1 MRCRLMLCLGL
12 LGMTLINAG
21 CGGGRD
27 IDDISY
33 TVVIGI
39 DKAPEKRLAITYQFA
54 VPANFVGGAE
64 KGSKY
69 EPGIFN
75 TITAANLAEAR
86 NLLQS
91 TMSRIPNFTH
101 TKAIII
107 SEELARQGLG
117 DILSPFMRFREFRD
131 TMYIIIVP
139 ETAQQFMEEN
149 QPKLGTTP
157 SKYETFITKDVE
169 SGYFLRSDFREFY
182 ARLKNNMGSPYAM
195 MANINPKTMEVRPAK
210 PKGPNE
216 KVDDLKAGAI
226 PRSGTENPAEIH
238 GMALFRGDKMVGS
251 MSGLDTRAMAMVSG
265 RFKRSFLVLQDPLEP
280 TKIVNINIHQGRKP
294 KVEAEFVDGKPMI
307 HINLLIEGEITSI
320 ESGVNY
326 EMEEYRIMLEE
337 QGAQLVTQQIH
348 DFIRTTQ
355 ELQCDPAGLGA
366 NFRAAMKNWDEVER
380 IDVVDLYSRAEIS
393 VAVIMK
399 VRRTSLMWRTSPI
412 INSGGV

>member
-1 MRCRLMLCLGL
+1 MIL
-12 LGMTLINAG
+12 TNAG

-27 IDDISY
+27 TDEISY
-33 TVVIGI
+33 TVAIGI
-39 DKAPEKRLAITYQFA
+39 DKAPDKRLAITFQFA

-69 EPGIFN
+69 EPGVLN

-91 TMSRIPNFTH
+91 TMSRVPNYTH
-101 TKAIII
+101 TKVIII
-107 SEELARQGLG
+107 GEELARQGLG
-117 DILSPFMRFREFRD
+117 DILSPIMRFREFRG
-131 TMYIIIVP
+131 TMYIAIVP
-139 ETAQQFMEEN
+139 GTAQEFMEGN

-169 SGYFLRSDFREFY
+169 SGYFLRSDFQEFY

-195 MANINPKTMEVRPAK
+195 MVNINPKTMEIHPAK
-210 PKGPNE
+210 QKGPNE
-216 KVDDLKAGAI
+216 KVDDLKAGEI

-265 RFKRSFLVLQDPLEP
+265 QFKRSFLVLQDPLEP
-280 TKIVNINIHQGRKP
+280 TQTVNINIHQGRKP

-307 HINLLIEGEITSI
+307 HISLLIEGEITSI
-320 ESGVNY
+320 ESGINY

-337 QGAQLVTQQIH
+337 QGAQLLTQQIY

-355 ELQCDPAGLGA
+355 GLQCDPAGLGA
-366 NFRAAMKNWDEVER
+366 NFRPKMKNWDEVEY

-393 VAVIMK
+393 VEVIMK

-412 INSGGV
+412 LNSEGG